1 MRETLYL
8 RLGSDPDAEV
18 EFGACGA
25 DLRSLKVRRGSL
37 DQAAPLA
44 SGRRL
49 VVFVAAAEV
58 RLARVKLPAS
68 RPAKLMQAVPFALED
83 QVADDIETL
92 HFALGPRQT
101 DGSHPVA
108 IVAHTQISGWL
119 SALRAQGLRP
129 EWLVPESLALAVEAD
144 KSQWAALADAKQVL
158 VRHGDW
164 SAFACAPEDL
174 PSYLAM
180 ADADKTHALRL
191 QLAGESAADWSR
203 LEWPVTLLPAPSLL
217 HVLANQYKPELA
229 INLLQGT
236 YAQSQDLQRHWK
248 PWRLAASLLLAWI
261 VLAGLNYS
269 LDTWHMSRELERLDA
284 ANVQRFQELFP
295 DQTRVVDLGTQL
307 DQQLR
312 ALTGSGAARGPL
324 ALLEPLAQTLTATP
338 GLKLSGM
345 QYREGALF
353 LSLTATDLTVL
364 ETFRNRF
371 AQQRA
376 ARLEVQSANAEA
388 GGVQVRAKLSAS

>member
-8 RLGSDPDAEV
+8 RLGSDPEADV
-18 EFGACGA
+18 EFGACGP
-25 DLRSLKVRRGSL
+25 DLRSLKVRRGPLS
-37 DQAAPLA
+37 QAVPLA
-44 SGRRL
+44 MGRRL
-49 VVFVAAAEV
+49 VVFAPAAEV

-83 QVADDIETL
+83 QVADDIDTL
-92 HFALGPRQT
+92 HFALGPRQP

-108 IVAHTQISGWL
+108 IVAQALISGWL
-119 SALRAQGLRP
+119 SALRAHGLRP
-129 EWLVPESLALAVEAD
+129 ELLVPESLALPVESD
-144 KSQWAALADAKQVL
+144 KSQWAALADAEQVL

-164 SAFACAPEDL
+164 AAFACAPEDL
-174 PSYLAM
+174 PSYLSM
-180 ADADKTHALRL
+180 ADADRTQGLRL
-191 QLAGESAADWSR
+191 QLAGESPTDWSR
-203 LEWPVTLLPAPSLL
+203 LEWPVTLLPTPSLL
-217 HVLANQYKPELA
+217 YALVNHYKSELA
-229 INLLQGT
+229 IDLLQGA

-248 PWRLAASLLLAWI
+248 PWRLAANLLLAWI
-261 VLAGLNYS
+261 VLAGLAYS
-269 LDTWHMSRELERLDA
+269 LDTWHMSRELQRLDA

-312 ALTGSGAARGPL
+312 ALSGNGAARGPL
-324 ALLEPLAQTLTATP
+324 VLLEPLAQILTATP
-338 GLKLSGM
+338 GLRLSGM

-371 AQQRA
+371 ANQRA
-376 ARLEVQSANAEA
+376 ARLEVQSANAES
-388 GGVQVRAKLSAS
+388 GGVQIRAKLSAS

>member
-25 DLRSLKVRRGSL
+25 DLRSLKLRRGAL
-37 DQAAPLA
+37 GQAAALA
-44 SGRRL
+44 MGRRI
-49 VVFVAAAEV
+49 VVFAPAAEV

-83 QVADDIETL
+83 QVADDIDTL
-92 HFALGPRQT
+92 HFALGPRQP

-108 IVAHTQISGWL
+108 IVAHDRMKIWL
-119 SALRAQGLRP
+119 AALHAHGLRP
-129 EWLVPESLALAVEAD
+129 ELLVPESLALPVDAD
-144 KSQWAALADAKQVL
+144 KSRWAALANAEQVL

-164 SAFACAPEDL
+164 AAFACAPEDL
-174 PSYLAM
+174 SSYLAM
-180 ADADKTHALRL
+180 ADADKTHSLRL
-191 QLAGESAADWSR
+191 QVVGESPSDWSG
-203 LEWPVTLLPAPSLL
+203 LEWPVTLLPTPSLL
-217 HVLANQYKPELA
+217 YALANHYKPELA
-229 INLLQGT
+229 IDLLQGA

-248 PWRLAASLLLAWI
+248 PWRLAASLLLGWV
-261 VLAGLNYS
+261 VLAGLAYS
-269 LDTWHMSRELERLDA
+269 LDSWRMSSELERLDA

-307 DQQLR
+307 DQQMR
-312 ALTGSGAARGPL
+312 ALTGNGAARGPL
-324 ALLEPLAQTLTATP
+324 ALLEPLAQTLSATP

-364 ETFRNRF
+364 ETFRNSF
-371 AQQRA
+371 ANQRA
-376 ARLEVQSANAEA
+376 ARLEVQSANAES
-388 GGVQVRAKLSAS
+388 GGVQIRAKLSAS